1 MKAATTI
8 ALLATITQ
16 VWSADLLPLDAELK
30 KTWPNNRTINI
41 IYHGHSVPSGY
52 HLTPLVK
59 PYESYPHLFRIML
72 AERYPY
78 AVFNVITTAIGGEN
92 SIAGAARFNADVL
105 SRKPDL
111 IFIDYALNDRPQPLA
126 AVETAWRSMVDAAQ
140 AANVPVVLITPTGA
154 SDADFT
160 NPADPLTERAA
171 LIRSIASSE
180 DVLLADVSAAWL
192 AALQSGTP
200 QGNLLSQGNHPNLA
214 GHQIAA
220 DAIFSSFSAATNTVT
235 TQATEFPRDDSAS
248 TFTTADSQVSFT
260 TTSTFSGQND
270 FLGDSGGTANR
281 VEAFDGSET
290 LQIALGTNTE
300 LNSFALRYTEATIT
314 ITGLLSNPGAR
325 VGTVNELPGTATWD
339 EPTKTLTLGIPWDNS
354 RRRHVTFTNPSAS
367 KGQTLTLS
375 FSNNG
380 TRVHQATFTDFTY
393 QTLIP

>member
-1 MKAATTI
+1 MKAATII
-8 ALLATITQ
+8 AFLATITQ
-16 VWSADLLPLDAELK
+16 VWSADLLPLDTELK
-30 KTWPNNRTINI
+30 KTWPDNRTINI
-41 IYHGHSVPSGY
+41 VYHGHSVPSGY

-59 PYESYPHLFRIML
+59 PYESYPHLFRVML

-111 IFIDYALNDRPQPLA
+111 IFIDYALNDRPQLLA

-160 NPADPLTERAA
+160 NPSDPLTERAA
-171 LIRSIASSE
+171 LIRTIANSE

-235 TQATEFPRDDSAS
+235 TQATEFPRDDSAA
-248 TFTTADSQVSFT
+248 TFTTADSQLSFT

-300 LNSFALRYTEATIT
+300 LNSFALRFTEATIT
-314 ITGLLSNPGAR
+314 ITGLLSDPGAH
-325 VGTVNELPGTATWD
+325 VGTVNELPGTAAWD
-339 EPTKTLTLGIPWDNS
+339 EPTKTLTLGIPWDNN
-354 RRRHVTFTNPSAS
+354 RRRHVTFTTPSAS
-367 KGQTLTLS
+367 KGRTLTLS

-393 QTLIP
+393 QILTP